1 MRHGPSRCWNP
12 PTQRHTIL
20 SQNTWVSTTYPIYRV
35 LQELKETL
43 ESLVF
48 TLWKV
53 FVFILI
59 QLIFS
64 VLDTFHV
71 VTVPFQRIPET
82 CRKTAPVLVEGTV
95 FRIEV

>member
-1 MRHGPSRCWNP
+1 M
-12 PTQRHTIL
+12 
-20 SQNTWVSTTYPIYRV
+20 STTYSFYRV

-53 FVFILI
+53 FVYILI
-59 QLIFS
+59 QLGFS

-82 CRKTAPVLVEGTV
+82 FRKTVPVLVEGTV
-95 FRIEV
+95 FRIDV